1 MDLDKKEYSAYVVTE
16 KSKQKFVGKIE
27 TRKIEDL
34 PRGDVLIKVH
44 YSSLN
49 YKDALSATGNRGVTK
64 RYPHTPGI
72 DAAGVVVESTNSNFK
87 AGDKVIASCFDL
99 GMNHPGGFAEYI
111 RVPSTWVTHLPDGLT
126 LKESMILGTA
136 GFTAGRCVDFLISQ
150 GVKPENGKILV
161 TGATGGVGSVAV
173 AVLSKLGFR
182 VTAVTGK
189 DESDFLSRLGAT
201 EILPRHE
208 LEVKNGKMLLKET
221 WAGVVD
227 TVGGVYLET
236 AIKQTQYD
244 GIVTSCGNAA
254 SADLNIS
261 VYPFIIRGVRLIGVD
276 SAKCGGEP
284 REKVWQHLANE
295 WKINFLEDLAQ
306 MITLN
311 QLEESVEKMLA
322 GKLRGRTVVSL
333 I

>member
-1 MDLDKKEYSAYVVTE
+1 MKEYTAYVVSQ
-16 KSKQKFVGKIE
+16 KSEGEFVGRVELKN
-27 TRKIEDL
+27 IEDL
-34 PRGDVLIKVH
+34 PKEELLIKVH

-49 YKDALSATGNRGVTK
+49 YKDALSASGNRGVTRK
-64 RYPHTPGI
+64 YPHTPGI
-72 DAAGVVVESTNSNFK
+72 DAAGEVVESAHSNFK

-111 RVPSTWVTHLPDGLT
+111 RVPSKWVTHLPKKMT

-150 GVKPENGKILV
+150 GLKPENGKVLV

-173 AVLSKLGFR
+173 AILSKLGFR

-189 DESDFLSRLGAT
+189 EESGFLKGLGAT

-208 LEVKNGKMLLKET
+208 LEVKNNKMLLKET

-227 TVGGVYLET
+227 TVGGVYLQT

-244 GIVTSCGNAA
+244 GVVTSCGNAA

-276 SAKCGGEP
+276 SAKCGGVP
-284 REKVWQHLANE
+284 RERVWQYLANE

-311 QLEESVEKMLA
+311 QLEENIVKMLA

>member
-1 MDLDKKEYSAYVVTE
+1 MGQDVKEYSSYVVTQTGKDE
-16 KSKQKFVGKIE
+16 FVGRIE
-27 TRKIEDL
+27 LKRIADL
-34 PRGDVLIKVH
+34 PKNELLIKVH

-49 YKDALSATGNRGVTK
+49 YKDALSASGNRGVTK

-72 DAAGVVVESTNSNFK
+72 DAAGEVVESTNSNFK
-87 AGDKVIASCFDL
+87 RGDKVIASCFDL

-111 RVPSTWVTHLPDGLT
+111 RVPSKWVTHLPERMT

-136 GFTAGRCVDFLISQ
+136 GFTAGRCVNFLMSQ
-150 GVKPENGKILV
+150 GVIPENGKVLV

-173 AVLSKLGFR
+173 AILSKLGFK

-189 DESDFLSRLGAT
+189 DESQFLSRLGAS

-208 LEVKNGKMLLKET
+208 LEVKNAKMLLKEK

-244 GIVTSCGNAA
+244 GVITSCGNAA

-284 REKVWQHLANE
+284 REKVWQHLAND
-295 WKINFLEDLAQ
+295 WKINFLEDLSQ

-311 QLEESVEKMLA
+311 QLEEHVKKMLA
-322 GKLRGRTVVSL
+322 GKLRGRTVVRL

>member
-1 MDLDKKEYSAYVVTE
+1 MDTDEMEYSSYVVTQ
-16 KSKQKFVGKIE
+16 KSKTEFVGKIE
-27 TRKIEDL
+27 LKRIKDL
-34 PRGDVLIKVH
+34 PKEELLIKVH

-49 YKDALSATGNRGVTK
+49 YKDALSASGNRGVTR

-72 DAAGVVVESTNSNFK
+72 DAAGEIVASTHSDFK
-87 AGDKVIASCFDL
+87 IGDKVIASCFDL

-111 RVPSTWVTHLPDGLT
+111 RVPRKWVTLLPTGMT
-126 LKESMILGTA
+126 LKDSMILGTA
-136 GFTAGRCVDFLISQ
+136 GFTAGRCVDFLLSQ
-150 GVKPENGKILV
+150 GLKPENGKVLV

-173 AVLSKLGFR
+173 AILSKLGFR

-189 DESDFLSRLGAT
+189 DENSFLSRLGAT
-201 EILPRHE
+201 EILARHE
-208 LEVKNGKMLLKET
+208 LEVKNSKMLLKET

-276 SAKCGGEP
+276 SAKCGREP

-306 MITLN
+306 MITLD

-322 GKLRGRTVVSL
+322 GKLCGRTIVSL
-333 I
+333 K